1 VNREHRGTHTS
12 VESESL
18 VKLSRRMIDLRSGPA
33 HVGKH
38 DDRTATQTTEDLA
51 GALTS
56 DGLPQRREQLREPA
70 QFLHGESVA
79 VKNTPATTSPTVAGN
94 GTSMEQH
101 SILSLLQRQAG
112 ADRDDRLCTWAPC
125 LPPIQIGEM
134 HASDRS
140 WQQRRNSS
148 HPTTFGV
155 GRAAPASRPAPL
167 HQPPTSLSNRARR
180 TRTRT
185 TTAAR
190 RLPVHVENTDTDHGA
205 TTRTWYVVV

>member
-1 VNREHRGTHTS
+1 MILLKTDGKYRWQKPFFIVVNREHRGTHTS
-12 VESESL
+12 VESESP

-38 DDRTATQTTEDLA
+38 DDRTATLTTEDLA

-112 ADRDDRLCTWAPC
+112 ADRDDRLCNWAPC

-134 HASDRS
+134 HASDPS
-140 WQQRRNSS
+140 WQQRRNSCD
-148 HPTTFGV
+148 PTTFGV
-155 GRAAPASRPAPL
+155 GRAAPANRPAPASNISIKSS
-167 HQPPTSLSNRARR
+167 TSYTEADDHGRA
-180 TRTRT
+180 
-185 TTAAR
+185 TTAC
-190 RLPVHVENTDTDHGA
+190 TC
-205 TTRTWYVVV
+205 